1 MRSPIVFV
9 ALLAATCLLS
19 VGTVGA
25 AEKAAT
31 DQLPA
36 ALKELGTQESQIVTV
51 DEAKQVRGQRIW
63 FGVDLIFSNYVSEGY
78 IGAEGSVRN
87 YLNLYIDPFTVFF
100 EAY

>member
-1 MRSPIVFV
+1 MRSPIVLVF
-9 ALLAATCLLS
+9 LLAATSMLS
-19 VGTVGA
+19 VGAVGA

-36 ALKELGTQESQIVTV
+36 ALKDLGPQQTQIVTV

-63 FGVDLIFSNYVSEGY
+63 FGIDLIFSNFMSEGY

-87 YLNLYIDPFTVFF
+87 YLNVYVGPYTVFF

>member
-1 MRSPIVFV
+1 MRSPFVLV

-36 ALKELGTQESQIVTV
+36 ALKDLSPQPNQIVTV
-51 DEAKQVRGQRIW
+51 DEAKKVRGQRIW
-63 FGVDLIFSNYVSEGY
+63 FGVDLYFSNYISEGY
-78 IGAEGSVRN
+78 VGANGSVRN
-87 YLNLYIDPFTVFF
+87 YLELYIDPYTVFF
-100 EAY
+100 EAF